1 MKPDDLGPWRGI
13 AISVVAG
20 LAIYA
25 AVIAAVLALMKWWA
39 A

>member
-1 MKPDDLGPWRGI
+1 MKPDDLGPSRGI